1 MKNAVF
7 GLLFILLAGFAQS
20 QNTPVGLW
28 KSIDDNTQKERSYV
42 RIAESGGVLSG
53 RIERTL
59 DPNAKPTDVCGMCT
73 DERKDKP
80 IVGLVII
87 RNARQD
93 ADDKTVWA
101 GGDVTDPD
109 NGKVYRLRLKPLDG
123 GKKLEVRG
131 YIGPFFR
138 SQTWHR
144 VE

>member
-7 GLLFILLAGFAQS
+7 GLLFIPLAGVAQA

>member
-1 MKNAVF
+1 MKNLVAALF
-7 GLLFILLAGFAQS
+7 CSLLIGAAGAQT
-20 QNTPVGLW
+20 TPVGLW

-42 RIAESGGVLSG
+42 RITETAGVLSG

-93 ADDKTVWA
+93 ADDKSTWT

-109 NGKVYRLRLKPLDG
+109 NGKVYRLRLKPLEG